1 VVRIGRIITHQSSGV
16 KLQRSALPQDGRS
29 RRRQVQLPVMPLES
43 SIVGIAGAPIVSEI
57 DSRWTMAYAAAL
69 GDPMPCYLDTTRGV
83 IAHPMF
89 PVCFEWPVQLAIRA
103 QFEKATSLTRDEAVR
118 GVHATHDAVLYRPI
132 RPPERLTTQLTV
144 AGVERRKPGAYIVM
158 RLDTVDEAG
167 KPVCTSW
174 YGAIYRGVEVIGA
187 DAPANLAPAP
197 AEPIIEAGEPL
208 LETQIDVPAEMA
220 HIYTECARIFNPIH
234 TDAAVAR
241 AAGLPSIILHG
252 TATLA
257 LAVSRIVE
265 SFAGKDPA
273 RIERVAARF
282 GAMVTMP
289 STIAVRVLA
298 RDDSAQRAVVFFEV
312 LSGEGRL
319 AIRDGMVVICG

>member
-1 VVRIGRIITHQSSGV
+1 M
-16 KLQRSALPQDGRS
+16 
-29 RRRQVQLPVMPLES
+29 PVES

-57 DSRWTMAYAAAL
+57 DARWTMAYAAAL
-69 GDPMPCYLDTTRGV
+69 GDSMPCYMDTVRGV

-89 PVCFEWPVQLAIRA
+89 PVCFEWPVQLAMRA
-103 QFEKATSLTRDEAVR
+103 QFEQATSLTRADAMR
-118 GVHATHDAVLYRPI
+118 AVHATHDAVLYRTI

-144 AGVERRKPGAYIVM
+144 AGVERRKPGAYMVM

-174 YGAIYRGVEVIGA
+174 YGAIYRGVEVVGP
-187 DAPANLAPAP
+187 DVPAKLLPAP
-197 AEPIIEAGEPL
+197 MEPLVEEGEPL
-208 LETQIDVPAEMA
+208 LKSQIDVPAGMA
-220 HIYTECARIFNPIH
+220 HVYTECARIFNPIH
-234 TDAAVAR
+234 TDAAVAH

-257 LAVSRIVE
+257 LAVSQIIATA
-265 SFAGKDPA
+265 AGKDPA
-273 RIERVAARF
+273 RIERVAGRF

-289 STIAVRVLA
+289 STITVRILA
-298 RDDSAQRAVVFFEV
+298 RNDSTQGAVVFFEV

-319 AIRDGMVVICG
+319 AIQDGMAVVRA

>member
-1 VVRIGRIITHQSSGV
+1 
-16 KLQRSALPQDGRS
+16 
-29 RRRQVQLPVMPLES
+29 MPIES
-43 SIVGIAGAPIVSEI
+43 SIVGSAGEPLVSEI

-69 GDPMPCYLDTTRGV
+69 GDAMPCYMDTNRGV

-89 PVCFEWPVQLAIRA
+89 PVCFEWPVQVAVRA
-103 QFEKATSLTRDEAVR
+103 QFEKSTSLTRDEAMR
-118 GVHATHDAVLYRPI
+118 GVHATHDTVMHRAI

-144 AGVERRKPGAYIVM
+144 AGVERRKPGAYMVL
-158 RLDTVDEAG
+158 RLDTVDGAG

-174 YGAIYRGVEVIGA
+174 YGAIYRGVEVIGP
-187 DAPANLAPAP
+187 DVPAKFAPAP
-197 AEPIIEAGEPL
+197 AEPIVEEGEPL
-208 LETQIDVPAEMA
+208 MESQVDVPAGMA

-234 TDAAVAR
+234 TDASVAR
-241 AAGLPSIILHG
+241 AAGLPEIILHG

-273 RIERVAARF
+273 RIERIAGRF
-282 GAMVTMP
+282 GAMVMMP
-289 STIAVRVLA
+289 STLTVRVLA
-298 RDDSAQRAVVFFEV
+298 RDSSAQGTVVFFEV

-319 AIRDGMVVICG
+319 AIRDGMALVRA